1 MSQVGM
7 QDPALSNT
15 FNRVQRT
22 SLIVG
27 GVALA
32 ASVLIVLFGGEGFFQ
47 SYLYAYLFW
56 LGLALGCMA
65 MLLVQ
70 HLVGGSWGAMIRRP
84 LEAGVMVLP
93 LMGIL
98 FIPLLL
104 GMGTLYEWTHAD
116 VVAASPILQAKTAYL
131 NVPFFIIRAL
141 FYFAVWIGGAY
152 LFWRWSQRQDDGD
165 SSVTDKLKR
174 YSAPGLI
181 LYILTMTFAAYD
193 WGMSLE
199 PEWFSGIYGVT
210 FMIGQVISSVAFIIG
225 FIVLFNRKEPLSE
238 MADRTR
244 VQDLGNF
251 LMGFTMFWAYVSVS
265 QYIIIWSGN
274 VVETASWYAYR
285 MDGAWRGVA
294 LFLLVF
300 HFFVPFLVLFSRWVK
315 QSMRMLVWVAMWMIL
330 MRFVDLFW
338 IIVPAFGREGFPLHL
353 LDVVLVVGIG
363 GLWLGA
369 FAYWMK
375 GKSLLPLNDP
385 RIQLGKASAHD

>member
-1 MSQVGM
+1 
-7 QDPALSNT
+7 
-15 FNRVQRT
+15 
-22 SLIVG
+22 
-27 GVALA
+27 
-32 ASVLIVLFGGEGFFQ
+32 
-47 SYLYAYLFW
+47 
-56 LGLALGCMA
+56 
-65 MLLVQ
+65 
-70 HLVGGSWGAMIRRP
+70 MIRRP

-98 FIPLLL
+98 FIPLLF
-104 GMGTLYEWTHAD
+104 GMGSLYEWTRAD

-131 NVPFFIIRAL
+131 NVPFFIIRAI

-165 SSVTDKLKR
+165 SSVTAKLQR

-210 FMIGQVISSVAFIIG
+210 FMTGQVISSVAFMIG
-225 FIVLFNRKEPLSE
+225 FVVLFNRQEPLSE
-238 MADRTR
+238 MANRTR

-274 VVETASWYAYR
+274 IVETASWYAYR
-285 MDGAWRGVA
+285 MDGEWRGVA

-300 HFFVPFLVLFSRWVK
+300 HFFIPFLVLFSRWVK

-338 IIVPAFGREGFPLHL
+338 IIVPAFGRDGFPLHL

-363 GLWLGA
+363 GLWLRSEER
-369 FAYWMK
+369 FSRNAYTTLFRS

-385 RIQLGKASAHD
+385 RVQLGKASAHD

>member
-1 MSQVGM
+1 MSQSI
-7 QDPALSNT
+7 QDASLSNT
-15 FNRVQRT
+15 FNRVQRV
-22 SLIVG
+22 SLVVG
-27 GVALA
+27 GVALFA
-32 ASVLIVLFGGEGFFQ
+32 GIISAFFGVASFFQ

-104 GMGTLYEWTHAD
+104 GMGSLYEWTHAD

-131 NVPFFIIRAL
+131 NVPFFIIRAI

-165 SSVTDKLKR
+165 SSVTAKLQR

-210 FMIGQVISSVAFIIG
+210 FMIGQVISSVAFLIG
-225 FIVLFNRKEPLSE
+225 FVVLFNRKEPLSE
-238 MADRTR
+238 MVNRTR

-274 VVETASWYAYR
+274 IVETASWYAYR
-285 MDGAWRGVA
+285 MDGEWRGVA

-363 GLWLGA
+363 GLWLAA

-385 RIQLGKASAHD
+385 RVQLGKANAHD

>member
-1 MSQVGM
+1 MSQSI
-7 QDPALSNT
+7 QDASLSNT
-15 FNRVQRT
+15 FNRVQRV
-22 SLIVG
+22 SLLVG
-27 GVALA
+27 GVALLA
-32 ASVLIVLFGGEGFFQ
+32 GIIGAFFGVASFLQ

-104 GMGTLYEWTHAD
+104 GMGSLYEWTHAD

-131 NVPFFIIRAL
+131 NVPFFIIRAV

-165 SSVTDKLKR
+165 SSVTRKLQR

-225 FIVLFNRKEPLSE
+225 FVVLFNRKEPLSE
-238 MADRTR
+238 MANRTR

-274 VVETASWYAYR
+274 IVETASWYVYR
-285 MDGAWRGVA
+285 MDGNWRNLA

-315 QSMRMLVWVAMWMIL
+315 QSMRMLVWVAMWMVL

-363 GLWLGA
+363 GLWIAA

-385 RIQLGKASAHD
+385 RVQLGKASAHD

>member
-285 MDGAWRGVA
+285 MDGEWRGVA

-338 IIVPAFGREGFPLHL
+338 IIVPAFSREGFPLHL